1 MGWKHWVK
9 KKGESDYVF
18 TDHAGDLPKD
28 EIMSIYGLNKAV
40 LAIVRKL
47 GYKLN
52 TRTLPINGC
61 GHLSPQGP
69 SDDDD
74 LCSFHEEFKLLK
86 MQIAAICEHLG
97 IELEYRWAEEK
108 KTCSPAHYKV
118 HKVVRKGRSGNE
130 R

>member
-9 KKGESDYVF
+9 KEGESDNIF

-40 LAIVRKL
+40 LAIIRKL
-47 GYKLN
+47 GYKLD
-52 TRTLPINGC
+52 TRSLPINGC
-61 GHLSPQGP
+61 GFLSPRGP
-69 SDDDD
+69 CDNDD

-86 MQIAAICEHLG
+86 MQIATICEHLG

-108 KTCSPAHYKV
+108 KVHSPAHYKV
-118 HKVVRKGRSGNE
+118 HKVMQKGSLSNE